1 MIVKLRKGKPCLS
14 QGTVN
19 CMKKVFPKLLVLL
32 LTFSLL
38 LSGASVF
45 AATVTFV
52 AEEKVV
58 ETVTPT
64 DGSVTMPDAPLVKN
78 GMFVGWY
85 GTLNGKKFLLPA
97 GAELADV
104 NKNLTV
110 TAATVYYV
118 TDAKGTLRIKDDDL
132 GLRFTST
139 ISTADYERLVSYA
152 GEKNV
157 SVGTYIIP
165 KFYLTYVDGKFD
177 LDVLAKRGY
186 EKYLEIP
193 AETFYSV
200 DKKAGTS
207 VVAGSVCKVL
217 EENRSLDLGGCG
229 YLKLTYTNGESAR
242 FYAEFNQSNN
252 VFNLAC
258 VAREAYNDRNEKYPN
273 LIRTEYGS
281 YESHSMYTEKELHTI
296 QAMLDSVVFVSYRIE
311 KDPVTGSYTY
321 FNHMGTHYKSP
332 WIVTVSD
339 YEELGMI
346 ATVSVA
352 PSEGHSIDE
361 LKGVVFGSINT
372 KSGRYEGRYLSMTAL
387 EAGFVNGTFRFK
399 NEEGIS
405 VVIPPR

>member
-1 MIVKLRKGKPCLS
+1 
-14 QGTVN
+14 
-19 CMKKVFPKLLVLL
+19 MKKVFSKLLVLL

-58 ETVTPT
+58 ETVTST
-64 DGSVTMPDAPLVKN
+64 GGKVTMPDAPLVKN

-85 GTLNGKKFLLPA
+85 GALNGKKFLLPA
-97 GAELADV
+97 GAELTGVD
-104 NKNLTV
+104 KSLTV

-139 ISTADYERLVSYA
+139 IATADYDRLVSYA
-152 GEKNV
+152 GEKNL
-157 SVGTYIIP
+157 SLGTYIIP
-165 KFYLTYVDGKFD
+165 RYYLTQSNGRFD
-177 LDVLAKRGY
+177 LDYLAAHHC

-193 AETFYSV
+193 AKTFYSV

-207 VVAGSVCKVL
+207 VIAGSVCKVL

-229 YLKLTYTNGESAR
+229 YLKLTYTNGEEAL

-258 VAREAYNDRNEKYPN
+258 VAREAYNDRDEKYPI
-273 LIRTEYGS
+273 LISKDYGS
-281 YESHSMYTEKELHTI
+281 YESHSMYTEKQLHTI
-296 QAMLDSVVFVSYRIE
+296 KKMLDSVVFVSYRIE
-311 KDPVTGSYTY
+311 RDPVTGSYTY
-321 FNHMGTHYKSP
+321 FNHAGTHYKSP

-339 YEELGMI
+339 YDDHDTL
-346 ATVSVA
+346 ATVNVA
-352 PSEGHSIDE
+352 PSEGHSIEE

-372 KSGRYEGRYLSMTAL
+372 KNGRYEGHYLSMYTL
-387 EAGFVNGTFRFK
+387 GNGFVNGTFRFK
-399 NEEGIS
+399 NKEGTS
-405 VVIPPR
+405 VIIPR